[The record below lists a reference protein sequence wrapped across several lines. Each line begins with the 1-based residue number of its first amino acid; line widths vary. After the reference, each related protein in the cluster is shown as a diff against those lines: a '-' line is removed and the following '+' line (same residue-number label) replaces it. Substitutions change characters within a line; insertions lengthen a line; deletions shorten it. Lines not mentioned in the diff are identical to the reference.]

1 MASPDGGSENPI
13 DRLHP
18 ALQHHI
24 VNTLGW
30 RNLRPLQRQAIQPL
44 ISGANAILVA
54 PTAGGKTEAALFPI
68 LSRLLEEDWRGLTVL
83 YVCPLKAL
91 LNNLAQRLEFLAEL
105 LGRRVRVWHGDV
117 TEPFRREIRR
127 SPPDLLLTTPESLE
141 SLLISAK
148 SVPTSFF
155 AGVRVAIV
163 DEVHNFAAS
172 DRGWHLLAVL
182 SRIEALTKAPIQR
195 IGLSA
200 TVGNPQELL
209 AWISP
214 AGRPGQVIAPPAE
227 SAHAGTE
234 VTIDFV
240 GNLDNA
246 AEVIASLYRGQK
258 RLVFSDSRVRV
269 EELAQALRER
279 GVETYVSH
287 SSLGV
292 KERRE
297 AERAFAEGSN
307 CVIVS
312 TSTLELGID
321 VGDLDRVI
329 QIDAPSSVA
338 SFLQRLGRTGRRPGT
353 QRSCLFLATS
363 PDGLLRA
370 AALVELWKQGYVE
383 PVVPPAFP
391 VHLLAQQL
399 MALVLQQRGLGVGEW
414 ERALGVFMAQA
425 GLQQHH
431 GHELLAYLINR
442 GILVAQDGL
451 VFFGPLGEQTY
462 GYRHFMDLLVSF
474 VGESLLTVLYG
485 RFEVGQVV
493 PLALSADIRQNGL
506 LLAGRAWQIL
516 EIDWDRRRVQVEPL
530 KGRGKVRWQG
540 EAMPLGHRLSRECRR
555 ILTTE
560 LMAAEWTRR
569 ARESLQDLRDEFY
582 FLDGDRTVI
591 VGQKNGRQ
599 TWYTFAGLLANLR
612 LAAALEAGFGLEV
625 KVMDNYLLR
634 WDRPLD
640 ADQLPAPGA
649 PWSQL
654 QLAPF
659 RSNPSML
666 EHTKFNAEVPPGFIQ
681 QMLEHRYGAE
691 STALQVLT
699 EPISRFVPPSDTE
712 YDTEYGQNPPVIG
725 R

>member
-1 MASPDGGSENPI
+1 MASPEGGSENPI

-30 RNLRPLQRQAIQPL
+30 RSLRPLQQQAIEPL
-44 ISGANAILVA
+44 LAGANAILVA

-141 SLLISAK
+141 SLLVSAK

-182 SRIEALTKAPIQR
+182 SRIEALAKGPIQR

-200 TVGNPQELL
+200 TVGNPESLMSWL
-209 AWISP
+209 SP
-214 AGRPGQVIAPPAE
+214 ADRRGQVIAPLAADA
-227 SAHAGTE
+227 SSGTE

-240 GNLDNA
+240 GKLENA
-246 AEVIASLYRGQK
+246 AKVIAGLYRGQK

-269 EELAQALRER
+269 EQLTQELRKL
-279 GVETYVSH
+279 GVETFVSH

-292 KERRE
+292 RERRE
-297 AERAFAEGSN
+297 AERAFAEGKN
-307 CVIVS
+307 CVIVA

-329 QIDAPSSVA
+329 QIDAPTTVA

-353 QRSCLFLATS
+353 KRSCLFLTTS
-363 PDGLLRA
+363 QDGLLRA
-370 AALVELWKQGYVE
+370 AGLVELWRQGYVE
-383 PVVPPAFP
+383 PILPPPFP

-414 ERALGVFMAQA
+414 EQGLSVFLRQA
-425 GLQQHH
+425 GLEQSQ
-431 GHELLAYLINR
+431 GHEVLRYLITR
-442 GILVAQDGL
+442 GILVVEDGL
-451 VFFGPLGEQTY
+451 VYFDELGRQTY
-462 GYRHFMDLLVSF
+462 GYKHFMELLVSF
-474 VGESLLTVLYG
+474 IGESLLVVLYG

-493 PLALSADIRQNGL
+493 PLALGADIRRDGL
-506 LLAGRAWQIL
+506 LLAGRAWKIID
-516 EIDWDRRRVQVEPL
+516 IDWERRRVQVEPL
-530 KGRGKVRWQG
+530 EGDGKVRWQG
-540 EAMPLGHRLSRECRR
+540 EAMPLSRRLARECRR
-555 ILTTE
+555 VLTGDFISP
-560 LMAAEWTRR
+560 EWTHR
-569 ARESLQDLRDEFY
+569 ARNVIGDMRDQHY
-582 FLDGDRTVI
+582 FLDGDRTLLFNDR
-591 VGQKNGRQ
+591 QGRQ

-612 LAAALEAGFGLEV
+612 LADALRAAFNIEFT
-625 KVMDNYLLR
+625 KIDNYMMQ

-640 ADQLPAPGA
+640 GGQLPASG
-649 PWSQL
+649 QL
-654 QLAPF
+654 WKQVQIAPF
-659 RSNPSML
+659 RSDPSML
-666 EHTKFNAEVPPGFIQ
+666 ERTKFNDEVPAGFLQRMLELRFGAEVDTREVLAEPVVRFVEATEQDG
-681 QMLEHRYGAE
+681 LAE
-691 STALQVLT
+691 ST
-699 EPISRFVPPSDTE
+699 PISIQP
-712 YDTEYGQNPPVIG
+712 
-725 R
+725 

>member
-1 MASPDGGSENPI
+1 MARAEGSDQAAIE
-13 DRLHP
+13 RLHP

-30 RNLRPLQRQAIQPL
+30 RSLRPLQRQAIEPL
-44 ISGANAILVA
+44 ITGADAILLA

-68 LSRLLEEDWRGLTVL
+68 FSRLLEEDWRGLTVL

-91 LNNLAQRLEFLAEL
+91 LNNLSQRLESLAEL

-117 TEPFRREIRR
+117 TEPLRREIRR

-209 AWISP
+209 AWLSP
-214 AGRPGQVIAPPAE
+214 AGRRGVVIAPPAA
-227 SAHAGTE
+227 SAHAATE
-234 VTIDFV
+234 VIIDFV
-240 GNLDNA
+240 GKLDNA
-246 AEVIASLYRGQK
+246 ADVIAALHRGQK

-269 EELAQALRER
+269 EQLAQRLRKL

-292 KERRE
+292 RERRE
-297 AERAFAEGSN
+297 AERAFAEGGN
-307 CVIVS
+307 CVIVA

-329 QIDAPSSVA
+329 QIDAPASVA
-338 SFLQRLGRTGRRPGT
+338 SFLQRLGRTGRRPGSL
-353 QRSCLFLATS
+353 RSCLFLATS

-370 AALVELWKQGYVE
+370 SALVELWKQGYVE
-383 PVVPPAFP
+383 PVLPPPFP
-391 VHLLAQQL
+391 VHLLAQQQ
-399 MALVLQQRGLGVGEW
+399 MALVLQQRGLGLGDW
-414 ERALGVFMAQA
+414 ERALQIFLAQA
-425 GLQQHH
+425 GLKQVEGQEVLRH
-431 GHELLAYLINR
+431 LMTR
-442 GILVAQDGL
+442 GILSAEDGL
-451 VFFGPLGEQTY
+451 VYFGKLGEETY
-462 GYRHFMDLLVSF
+462 GYKHFMELLVSF
-474 VGESLLTVLYG
+474 IGESLLTVLHG

-493 PLALSADIRQNGL
+493 PLALSADVREQGL
-506 LLAGRAWQIL
+506 LLAGRAWKIL
-516 EIDWDRRRVQVEPL
+516 EIDWQRRRVQVEPL
-530 KGRGKVRWQG
+530 VGEGKVRWQG
-540 EAMPLGHRLSRECRR
+540 EAMPLANRFARECRR
-555 ILTTE
+555 VLTEDFT
-560 LMAAEWTRR
+560 APEWTPR
-569 ARESLQDLRDEFY
+569 ARKCLGELRDEHY
-582 FLDGDRTVI
+582 FLDSEKTLLL
-591 VGQKNGRQ
+591 QKSNGRQ

-612 LAAALEAGFGLEV
+612 LARSLEAAFNLEIKTV
-625 KVMDNYLLR
+625 DNYLLR
-634 WDRPLD
+634 WDKPIEASNLPLPGQPWR
-640 ADQLPAPGA
+640 QLT
-649 PWSQL
+649 
-654 QLAPF
+654 LAPF

-666 EHTKFNAEVPPGFIQ
+666 ERTKFRDEVPPGFVER
-681 QMLEHRYGAE
+681 MLELRFGAE
-691 STALQVLT
+691 LETLDVLD
-699 EPISRFVPPSDTE
+699 EPVARFAAQE
-712 YDTEYGQNPPVIG
+712 QEQEQEQEEGHGQE
-725 R
+725 